1 MNETSIDE
9 IIKKLALT
17 ERVEEKDIPE
27 IDLYMD
33 QVIQIFEQKLSNSKR
48 KDSDK
53 VLTKTMINNYA
64 KAKLLMSIK
73 NKKYSKEHLL
83 LMSMIYDL
91 KGSLSISDIKDLFDN
106 IVKKYDEDKE
116 YDLRS
121 LYKLYLDI
129 NNSNYEELLENIY
142 KQIDCV
148 KGIIDDSEEFNEY
161 EEKLLF
167 ICSMVSMS
175 NMYRRVAEAMI
186 DEYFAEGDK

>member
-129 NNSNYEELLENIY
+129 NNSNYEEFLENIY

-161 EEKLLF
+161 EEKFLF

>member
-1 MNETSIDE
+1 MIETRVDE

-33 QVIQIFEQKLSNSKR
+33 QVIQIFEQKLSSSKR
-48 KDSDK
+48 KENDK

-83 LMSMIYDL
+83 LMSMIYEL

-116 YDLRS
+116 YDLRN
-121 LYKLYLDI
+121 LYKLYLNI
-129 NNSNYEELLENIY
+129 TNSNYEDFLGNID
-142 KQIDCV
+142 KQIKCV

-161 EEKLLF
+161 EEKFLF

-175 NMYRRVAEAMI
+175 NMYRRVAEAMV

>member
-1 MNETSIDE
+1 MIETRVDE

-33 QVIQIFEQKLSNSKR
+33 QVIQIFEQKLSSSKR
-48 KDSDK
+48 KENDK

-106 IVKKYDEDKE
+106 IVNKYDEDKE
-116 YDLRS
+116 YDLRN
-121 LYKLYLDI
+121 LYKLYLNI
-129 NNSNYEELLENIY
+129 TNSNYEDFLGNID
-142 KQIDCV
+142 KQIKCV

-161 EEKLLF
+161 EEKFLF

-175 NMYRRVAEAMI
+175 NMYRRVAEAMV

>member
-83 LMSMIYDL
+83 LMSMIR
-91 KGSLSISDIKDLFDN
+91 LSSRDI
-106 IVKKYDEDKE
+106 
-116 YDLRS
+116 
-121 LYKLYLDI
+121 
-129 NNSNYEELLENIY
+129 
-142 KQIDCV
+142 
-148 KGIIDDSEEFNEY
+148 
-161 EEKLLF
+161 
-167 ICSMVSMS
+167 
-175 NMYRRVAEAMI
+175 
-186 DEYFAEGDK
+186 

>member
-1 MNETSIDE
+1 MIETRVDE
-9 IIKKLALT
+9 LIKKLALT

-33 QVIQIFEQKLSNSKR
+33 QVIQIFEQKLSSSKR
-48 KDSDK
+48 KENDK

-116 YDLRS
+116 YDLRN
-121 LYKLYLDI
+121 LYKLYLNI
-129 NNSNYEELLENIY
+129 TNSNYEDFLGNTD
-142 KQIDCV
+142 KQIKCV

-161 EEKLLF
+161 EEKFLF

-175 NMYRRVAEAMI
+175 NMYRRVAEAMV

>member
-121 LYKLYLDI
+121 LYKLFLDI
-129 NNSNYEELLENIY
+129 NNSNYEEFLGNIY

-161 EEKLLF
+161 EEKFLF

>member
-1 MNETSIDE
+1 MIETRVDE

-33 QVIQIFEQKLSNSKR
+33 QVIQIFEQKLSSSKR
-48 KDSDK
+48 KENDK

-116 YDLRS
+116 YDLRN
-121 LYKLYLDI
+121 LYKLYLNI
-129 NNSNYEELLENIY
+129 TNSNYEDFLGNID
-142 KQIDCV
+142 KQIKCV
-148 KGIIDDSEEFNEY
+148 KGIIDDSEE
-161 EEKLLF
+161 
-167 ICSMVSMS
+167 
-175 NMYRRVAEAMI
+175 
-186 DEYFAEGDK
+186 

>member
-1 MNETSIDE
+1 MIETRVDE

-33 QVIQIFEQKLSNSKR
+33 HVIQIFEQKLSSSKR
-48 KDSDK
+48 KENDK

-116 YDLRS
+116 YDLRN
-121 LYKLYLDI
+121 LYKLYLNI
-129 NNSNYEELLENIY
+129 TNSNYEDFLGNID
-142 KQIDCV
+142 KQIKCV

-161 EEKLLF
+161 EEKFLF

-175 NMYRRVAEAMI
+175 NMYRRVAEAMV

>member
-1 MNETSIDE
+1 MSETRVDE

-33 QVIQIFEQKLSNSKR
+33 QVIQIFEQKLSSSKR
-48 KDSDK
+48 KENDK

-116 YDLRS
+116 YDLRN
-121 LYKLYLDI
+121 LYKLYLNI
-129 NNSNYEELLENIY
+129 NNSNYEDFLGNID
-142 KQIDCV
+142 KQIKCV

-175 NMYRRVAEAMI
+175 NMYRRVAEAMV

>member
-1 MNETSIDE
+1 M
-9 IIKKLALT
+9 
-17 ERVEEKDIPE
+17 
-27 IDLYMD
+27 
-33 QVIQIFEQKLSNSKR
+33 SKR
-48 KDSDK
+48 KVSVEDK
-53 VLTKTMINNYA
+53 IYAVNLYLDGKESQRRIADMFDVSLASVQQWIRNYESMGA
-64 KAKLLMSIK
+64 NAFTLKG

-116 YDLRS
+116 YDLRN
-121 LYKLYLDI
+121 LYKLYLNI
-129 NNSNYEELLENIY
+129 TNSNYEDFLGNID
-142 KQIDCV
+142 KQIKCV

-161 EEKLLF
+161 EEKFLF

-175 NMYRRVAEAMI
+175 NMYRRVAEAMV

>member
-73 NKKYSKEHLL
+73 NKK
-83 LMSMIYDL
+83 
-91 KGSLSISDIKDLFDN
+91 
-106 IVKKYDEDKE
+106 
-116 YDLRS
+116 
-121 LYKLYLDI
+121 
-129 NNSNYEELLENIY
+129 
-142 KQIDCV
+142 
-148 KGIIDDSEEFNEY
+148 
-161 EEKLLF
+161 
-167 ICSMVSMS
+167 
-175 NMYRRVAEAMI
+175 
-186 DEYFAEGDK
+186 

>member
-1 MNETSIDE
+1 MIETRVDE

-129 NNSNYEELLENIY
+129 NNSNYEEFLENIY

-161 EEKLLF
+161 EEKFLF

>member
-1 MNETSIDE
+1 MIETRVDE

-33 QVIQIFEQKLSNSKR
+33 QVIQIFEQKLSSSKR
-48 KDSDK
+48 KENDK

-73 NKKYSKEHLL
+73 NKKYSKELLL

-116 YDLRS
+116 YDLRN
-121 LYKLYLDI
+121 LYKLYLNI
-129 NNSNYEELLENIY
+129 TNSNYEDFLGNID
-142 KQIDCV
+142 KQIKCV

-161 EEKLLF
+161 EEKFLF

-175 NMYRRVAEAMI
+175 NMYRRVAEAMV

>member
-64 KAKLLMSIK
+64 KAKLLMNIK

-91 KGSLSISDIKDLFDN
+91 KVSLSISDIKDLFDN

-129 NNSNYEELLENIY
+129 NNSNYEEFLENIY

-148 KGIIDDSEEFNEY
+148 KGIIADSEEFNEY
-161 EEKLLF
+161 EEKFLF

>member
-148 KGIIDDSEEFNEY
+148 KGIIADSEEFNEY

>member
-53 VLTKTMINNYA
+53 VLTKTMIKYYA

-129 NNSNYEELLENIY
+129 NNSNYEEFLGNIY

-161 EEKLLF
+161 EEKFLF

>member
-1 MNETSIDE
+1 MNETRVDE

-33 QVIQIFEQKLSNSKR
+33 QVIQIFEQKLSRAKR
-48 KDSDK
+48 KDNDK

-129 NNSNYEELLENIY
+129 NNSNYEDFLENIH
-142 KQIDCV
+142 KQVYCV

-161 EEKLLF
+161 EEKFLF

>member
-1 MNETSIDE
+1 MIETRVDE

-116 YDLRS
+116 YDLRN
-121 LYKLYLDI
+121 LYKLYLNI
-129 NNSNYEELLENIY
+129 TNSNYEDFLGNID
-142 KQIDCV
+142 KQIKCV

-161 EEKLLF
+161 EEKFLF

-175 NMYRRVAEAMI
+175 NMYRRVAEAMV

>member
-1 MNETSIDE
+1 MSETRVDE

-148 KGIIDDSEEFNEY
+148 KGIIADSEEFNEY

>member
-1 MNETSIDE
+1 MNETRIDE

-33 QVIQIFEQKLSNSKR
+33 QVIQIFEQKLSSSKR

-121 LYKLYLDI
+121 LYKLYLDT
-129 NNSNYEELLENIY
+129 NKSNFKDFLDNIHKQLES
-142 KQIDCV
+142 V
-148 KGIIDDSEEFNEY
+148 KEIVDDNEDFNEY
-161 EEKLLF
+161 EEKFLF

-175 NMYRRVAEAMI
+175 NMYRRLAEAMV

>member
-1 MNETSIDE
+1 MIETRVDE

-33 QVIQIFEQKLSNSKR
+33 QVIQIFEQKLSSSKR
-48 KDSDK
+48 KENDK

-116 YDLRS
+116 YDLRN
-121 LYKLYLDI
+121 LYKLYLNI
-129 NNSNYEELLENIY
+129 TNSNYEDFLGNID
-142 KQIDCV
+142 KQIKCV

-161 EEKLLF
+161 EEKFLF

>member
-1 MNETSIDE
+1 MNETSVDE

-129 NNSNYEELLENIY
+129 NNSNYEEFLGNIY

-161 EEKLLF
+161 EEKFLF

>member
-1 MNETSIDE
+1 MSETRVDE

-17 ERVEEKDIPE
+17 ERGEEKDIPE

-33 QVIQIFEQKLSNSKR
+33 QVIQIFEQKLSSSKR
-48 KDSDK
+48 KENDK

-116 YDLRS
+116 YDLRN
-121 LYKLYLDI
+121 LYKLYLNI
-129 NNSNYEELLENIY
+129 TNSNYEDFLGNID
-142 KQIDCV
+142 KQIKCV

-161 EEKLLF
+161 EEKFLF

-175 NMYRRVAEAMI
+175 NMYRRVAEAMV

>member
-1 MNETSIDE
+1 MNETRVDE

-148 KGIIDDSEEFNEY
+148 KGIIADSEEFNEY

>member
-129 NNSNYEELLENIY
+129 NNSNYEEFLGNIY

-161 EEKLLF
+161 EEKFLF

>member
-1 MNETSIDE
+1 MIETRVDE

-33 QVIQIFEQKLSNSKR
+33 QVIQIFEQKLSSSKR
-48 KDSDK
+48 KENDK

-116 YDLRS
+116 YDLRN
-121 LYKLYLDI
+121 LYKLYLNI
-129 NNSNYEELLENIY
+129 TNSNYEDFLGNID
-142 KQIDCV
+142 KQIKCV

-161 EEKLLF
+161 EEKFLF

-175 NMYRRVAEAMI
+175 NMYRRVAEAMV

>member
-91 KGSLSISDIKDLFDN
+91 KGSISISDIKDLFDN

-129 NNSNYEELLENIY
+129 NNSNYEEFLENIY

-148 KGIIDDSEEFNEY
+148 KGIIADSEEFNEY
-161 EEKLLF
+161 EEKFLF

>member
-1 MNETSIDE
+1 MIETRVDE

-33 QVIQIFEQKLSNSKR
+33 QVIQIFEQKLSSSKR
-48 KDSDK
+48 KENDK

-116 YDLRS
+116 YDLRN
-121 LYKLYLDI
+121 LYKLYLNI
-129 NNSNYEELLENIY
+129 TNSNYEDFLGNID
-142 KQIDCV
+142 KQIKCL
-148 KGIIDDSEEFNEY
+148 KIFIIYNYWRE
-161 EEKLLF
+161 L
-167 ICSMVSMS
+167 
-175 NMYRRVAEAMI
+175 
-186 DEYFAEGDK
+186 

>member
-1 MNETSIDE
+1 
-9 IIKKLALT
+9 
-17 ERVEEKDIPE
+17 
-27 IDLYMD
+27 
-33 QVIQIFEQKLSNSKR
+33 
-48 KDSDK
+48 
-53 VLTKTMINNYA
+53 
-64 KAKLLMSIK
+64 MSIK

-121 LYKLYLDI
+121 LYKLYLDT
-129 NNSNYEELLENIY
+129 NKSNFKDFLDNIHKQLES
-142 KQIDCV
+142 V
-148 KGIIDDSEEFNEY
+148 KEIVDDNEDFNEY
-161 EEKLLF
+161 EEKFLF

-175 NMYRRVAEAMI
+175 NMYRRLAEAMV

>member
-1 MNETSIDE
+1 MNETRIDE
-9 IIKKLALT
+9 IIKKLSLT

-33 QVIQIFEQKLSNSKR
+33 QVIQIFEQKLSSSKR

-121 LYKLYLDI
+121 LYKLYLDT
-129 NNSNYEELLENIY
+129 NKSNFKDLLDNIH
-142 KQIDCV
+142 KQLESIKEIV
-148 KGIIDDSEEFNEY
+148 DDNEDFNEY
-161 EEKLLF
+161 EEKFLF

-175 NMYRRVAEAMI
+175 NMYRRLAEAMV

>member
-1 MNETSIDE
+1 MNETRIDE
-9 IIKKLALT
+9 IIKKLSLT

-33 QVIQIFEQKLSNSKR
+33 QVIQIFEQKLSSSKR

-121 LYKLYLDI
+121 LYKLYLDT
-129 NNSNYEELLENIY
+129 NKSNFKDFLDNIHKQLEN
-142 KQIDCV
+142 V
-148 KGIIDDSEEFNEY
+148 KEIVDDNEDFNEY
-161 EEKLLF
+161 EEKFLF

-175 NMYRRVAEAMI
+175 NMYRRLAEAMV

>member
-33 QVIQIFEQKLSNSKR
+33 QVIQIFEQKLSNSKL

-129 NNSNYEELLENIY
+129 NNSNYEEFLGNIY

-161 EEKLLF
+161 EEKFLF

>member
-1 MNETSIDE
+1 MIETRVDE

-33 QVIQIFEQKLSNSKR
+33 QVIQIFEQKLSSSKR
-48 KDSDK
+48 KENDK
-53 VLTKTMINNYA
+53 VLTKPMINNYA

-116 YDLRS
+116 YDLRN
-121 LYKLYLDI
+121 LYKLYLNI
-129 NNSNYEELLENIY
+129 TNSNYEDFLGNID
-142 KQIDCV
+142 KQIKCV

-161 EEKLLF
+161 EEKFLF

-175 NMYRRVAEAMI
+175 NMYRRVAEAMV

>member
-1 MNETSIDE
+1 MNETRIDE
-9 IIKKLALT
+9 IIKKLSLT

-33 QVIQIFEQKLSNSKR
+33 QVIQIFEQKLSSSKR
-48 KDSDK
+48 KENDK

-116 YDLRS
+116 YDLRN
-121 LYKLYLDI
+121 LYKLYLNI
-129 NNSNYEELLENIY
+129 TNSNYEDFLGNID
-142 KQIDCV
+142 KQIKCV

-161 EEKLLF
+161 EEKFLF

-175 NMYRRVAEAMI
+175 NMYRRVAEAMV

>member
-83 LMSMIYDL
+83 LMSI
-91 KGSLSISDIKDLFDN
+91 KRVSINKW
-106 IVKKYDEDKE
+106 Y
-116 YDLRS
+116 
-121 LYKLYLDI
+121 
-129 NNSNYEELLENIY
+129 
-142 KQIDCV
+142 
-148 KGIIDDSEEFNEY
+148 
-161 EEKLLF
+161 
-167 ICSMVSMS
+167 
-175 NMYRRVAEAMI
+175 
-186 DEYFAEGDK
+186 

>member
-1 MNETSIDE
+1 MNETRVDE

-33 QVIQIFEQKLSNSKR
+33 QVIQIFEQKLSGSKR
-48 KDSDK
+48 KNNDK

-129 NNSNYEELLENIY
+129 NNYNYEEFLKNID

-148 KGIIDDSEEFNEY
+148 KGIVDDSEEFNEY
-161 EEKLLF
+161 EEKFLF

-175 NMYRRVAEAMI
+175 NMYRRVAEAMV